1 MSSSDVT
8 ISVLIV
14 CTFIFLYMFN
24 FFVVGFKQIKDNWP
38 IYRCNPV
45 VMPFA
50 ALFGFNA
57 GENFAFCI
65 QNMQSAF
72 MGELLKPV
80 NYNLGALNSVGG
92 GLSGNVTGIQAMF
105 DKIRNSVS
113 GALKAVFGIFLN
125 MMIEMQRIMM
135 NMKDLMGKLMGVMSV
150 SLYTMSGGMMA
161 MNSMWDGPPGEM
173 VRLLCFEPDTLVD
186 VLNDE
191 GFQQMKM
198 KDLPLNAILR
208 NGTRVCAVMHISNL
222 DNNGAQVEK
231 VYKLPYY
238 QTGQPGQNIFV
249 SGSHLV
255 YSYDKKQ
262 FVPVHALTE
271 AQETDKVCPTFTCL
285 ITNDHTI
292 PIGDWLF
299 HDWEDNQGSPAKNR
313 V

>member
-1 MSSSDVT
+1 MASSDVT

-150 SLYTMSGGMMA
+150 SLYTMNGSMMA

-173 VRLLCFEPDTLVD
+173 VRLLCFDPDTLVD
-186 VLNDE
+186 VLLDKE
-191 GFQQMKM
+191 FQPIKM

-222 DNNGAQVEK
+222 DNNGLPVEK
-231 VYKLPYY
+231 VYQLPYY
-238 QTGQPGQNIFV
+238 QTAQDDQHILV

-255 YSYDKKQ
+255 YDVTKKQ
-262 FVPVHALTE
+262 FVPVHSLHA
-271 AQETDKVCPTFTCL
+271 AQETEKVCPTFTCL
-285 ITNDHTI
+285 ITSDHTI
-292 PIGDWLF
+292 PIGEWLF
-299 HDWEDNQGSPAKNR
+299 HDWEDNQGSPAKHI
-313 V
+313 

>member
-1 MSSSDVT
+1 
-8 ISVLIV
+8 
-14 CTFIFLYMFN
+14 
-24 FFVVGFKQIKDNWP
+24 
-38 IYRCNPV
+38 
-45 VMPFA
+45 
-50 ALFGFNA
+50 
-57 GENFAFCI
+57 
-65 QNMQSAF
+65 

-238 QTGQPGQNIFV
+238 QTGQQGQNIFV